1 MKNTSYLVS
10 VSRTTVYR
18 IVVPGDAGQDQAIST
33 LCGTPVEDRE
43 AVEDH
48 VHSITAELEHV
59 KNVGVVNTQPGG
71 CEAVY
76 G

>member
-18 IVVPGDAGQDQAIST
+18 VVVPGDAGRDQAISA
-33 LCGTPVEDRE
+33 LCSTPEEERE

-48 VHSITAELEHV
+48 VHDITAEED
-59 KNVGVVNTQPGG
+59 
-71 CEAVY
+71 ER
-76 G
+76 